1 MFNYGSSFVS
11 ALNSLTSIIGALS
24 SLLLVLLEC
33 SYRLIECRLKGNWVL
48 GVAAVLSSYFEFKML
63 MGTIFLW
70 YFLML
75 FLRRSRRFCL
85 KEARLVLLVG

>member
-1 MFNYGSSFVS
+1 M
-11 ALNSLTSIIGALS
+11 
-24 SLLLVLLEC
+24 
-33 SYRLIECRLKGNWVL
+33 L

-75 FLRRSRRFCL
+75 FLSRSRRFCL